1 MQLHPILHR
10 GVRRAGKIGASYG
23 YTASLK
29 LKNPFDF
36 SNSYRKVENKC
47 RKKYDQCKTLHDSY
61 RYPGLT
67 KRYVNAAMVA
77 KNYML
82 TNQNSWL
89 RQIRE
94 AADFDEYQQHE
105 MRIFKTYQDKIDLH
119 ELQKWF
125 QNEI

>member
-1 MQLHPILHR
+1 
-10 GVRRAGKIGASYG
+10 
-23 YTASLK
+23 
-29 LKNPFDF
+29 
-36 SNSYRKVENKC
+36 
-47 RKKYDQCKTLHDSY
+47 
-61 RYPGLT
+61 
-67 KRYVNAAMVA
+67 
-77 KNYML
+77 ML

-125 QNEI
+125 QIEN